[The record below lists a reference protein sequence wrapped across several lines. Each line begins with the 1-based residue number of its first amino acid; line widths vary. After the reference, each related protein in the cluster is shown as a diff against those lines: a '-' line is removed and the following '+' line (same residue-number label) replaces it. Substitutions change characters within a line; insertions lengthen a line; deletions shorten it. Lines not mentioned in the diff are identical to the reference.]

1 MSHSRVIAA
10 AAATALFC
18 LAVPAEAGCSKSV
31 IMYNASWCPYCRQ
44 VRAILARNHI
54 RYSIL
59 DATTPQ
65 VQAVMLKRFGDTAVP
80 RTISAASLS
89 RAWTRRGSGSSAAK
103 DLPSKSDGEKAS
115 GNVAVNIAAAAQW
128 RGGQLGGVP
137 RRGLRLFCVREG
149 LTTVRIYLADITAA
163 RTVSVLLTNIE

>member
-18 LAVPAEAGCSKSV
+18 LAVLAEAGCSKSV

-80 RTISAASLS
+80 RTI
-89 RAWTRRGSGSSAAK
+89 
-103 DLPSKSDGEKAS
+103 
-115 GNVAVNIAAAAQW
+115 I
-128 RGGQLGGVP
+128 GGV
-137 RRGLRLFCVREG
+137 LVEG
-149 LTTVRIYLADITAA
+149 VDEARI
-163 RTVSVLLTNIE
+163 RQHCR

>member
-1 MSHSRVIAA
+1 MPRSASFVGYSRMIAA
-10 AAATALFC
+10 AAATALLC

-31 IMYNASWCPYCRQ
+31 IRYNASWCPYCRQ

-80 RTISAASLS
+80 RTI
-89 RAWTRRGSGSSAAK
+89 
-103 DLPSKSDGEKAS
+103 
-115 GNVAVNIAAAAQW
+115 I
-128 RGGQLGGVP
+128 GGVLVQ
-137 RRGLRLFCVREG
+137 GVDEG
-149 LTTVRIYLADITAA
+149 RIRQLC
-163 RTVSVLLTNIE
+163 R